1 MGYIS
6 INVPHLQEEQN
17 ELQCINRSL
26 THHLL
31 EINIDINEAKSPSDD
46 QVASE
51 VTRGLNLVA
60 LAIVSRV
67 LRHASLVAACGDV
80 E

>member
-6 INVPHLQEEQN
+6 INDPHLQEEQN
-17 ELQCINRSL
+17 DSRCINRNL

-46 QVASE
+46 QVASD
-51 VTRGLNLVA
+51 VIRGLNLVA

-67 LRHASLVAACGDV
+67 LRHASLVAA
-80 E
+80 